1 MIPVEFLKALNKFP
15 WLTAFIVL
23 LSYSLY
29 GWGLTVISAPLL
41 YWAIA
46 LGIGAFLSMAVSYS
60 FVALIPT
67 TLAASVFV
75 LTPLALDVVVIRGN
89 EAFQTFANNFR
100 SMFLFLILAFIVAL
114 LLFSPLFWTHRVLQ
128 KLDLGRRQII
138 GILAGCSWIGLGV
151 GRLLGIWY

>member
-1 MIPVEFLKALNKFP
+1 MILAEFLKALNKLP
-15 WLTAFIVL
+15 WLTALIIL
-23 LSYSLY
+23 LSYGLY

-46 LGIGAFLSMAVSYS
+46 LGIAAFLSMAVSYS

-75 LTPLALDVVVIRGN
+75 LTPLALDVVVIRGT

-100 SMFLFLILAFIVAL
+100 HVFLFGVLAFVIAL
-114 LLFSPLFWTHRVLQ
+114 LWFSPLFWTHRVLQ
-128 KLDLGRRQII
+128 KLDLGRKQII
-138 GILAGCSWIGLGV
+138 GVLTGCSWIGLGV